1 MVYLNFND
9 LSEEA
14 QTRLL
19 ENSRKDVEQKYGDSI
34 RQYIREN
41 PTSFE
46 KTIEEEAQRNLF
58 TYTYVFNI

>member
-19 ENSRKDVEQKYGDSI
+19 ENSRKDVEEKYGESI

-41 PTSFE
+41 HTSFE
-46 KTIEEEAQRNLF
+46 KTIEEEAQLNLF
-58 TYTYVFNI
+58 KYTYVFNI